1 MPRRP
6 DLQAAAFSR
15 LDLELLSQMIRH
27 NAMNLDDLL
36 NYLLPMLLTIKS
48 LQAPIRAEVT
58 DTWLQSFLNNCRSK
72 STINDV
78 YDYLPYFFEFS
89 TACIDEVL
97 RDMANYYVANLV
109 PVLQSQGPAFLR
121 SKFMKQLKDGSV
133 SLSNTFTAI
142 HNVASNFNTM
152 RLTTFYY
159 HYHYYHYHY
168 HYYYYHYYH
177 YHYYHYH
184 YYQY

>member
-15 LDLELLSQMIRH
+15 LDLELLSQMISH

-48 LQAPIRAEVT
+48 LQAPIRAEFT
-58 DTWLQSFLNNCRSK
+58 DNWLQSFLNSCRAK
-72 STINDV
+72 QTINDV

-97 RDMANYYVANLV
+97 RDMANYYIANLV
-109 PVLQSQGPAFLR
+109 PVMQSQGPSFLR

-142 HNVASNFNTM
+142 HNVALNFTTM
-152 RLTTFYY
+152 R
-159 HYHYYHYHY
+159 
-168 HYYYYHYYH
+168 
-177 YHYYHYH
+177 
-184 YYQY
+184 